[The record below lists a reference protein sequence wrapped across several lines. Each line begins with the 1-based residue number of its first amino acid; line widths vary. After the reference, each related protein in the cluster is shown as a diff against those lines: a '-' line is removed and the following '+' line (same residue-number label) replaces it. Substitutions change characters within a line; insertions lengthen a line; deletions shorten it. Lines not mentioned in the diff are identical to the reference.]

1 MLSPNKDSVPEN
13 GMYPTDPDPGQPH
26 FSTYV
31 TTMSMFPKGGSSGG
45 FKIENNRGLKQVV
58 VRKIPLHTNIKID
71 ISSPVPIHNSAMAHK
86 SMMD

>member
-1 MLSPNKDSVPEN
+1 
-13 GMYPTDPDPGQPH
+13 
-26 FSTYV
+26 
-31 TTMSMFPKGGSSGG
+31 MFPKGGSSGG

-71 ISSPVPIHNSAMAHK
+71 ISSPVPIHNSAIAHK